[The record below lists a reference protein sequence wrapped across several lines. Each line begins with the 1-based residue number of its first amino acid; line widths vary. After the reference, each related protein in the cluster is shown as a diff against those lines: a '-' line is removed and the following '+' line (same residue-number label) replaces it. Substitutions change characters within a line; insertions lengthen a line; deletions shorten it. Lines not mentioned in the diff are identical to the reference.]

1 VGDRVNFAVAVET
14 RDDCL
19 VVRVDGELDM
29 ANVESFE
36 HALAADTGPSHVV
49 VDLGGC
55 TFLDSTGMR
64 AIASA
69 AREAGRVSIVATEPG
84 ILRVLEITALDT
96 MVSIHPSLEDALA
109 RG

>member
-1 VGDRVNFAVAVET
+1 MNFAVAVET

-36 HALAADTGPSHVV
+36 GALAVNPSSSHVV
-49 VDLGGC
+49 IDLSGC

-64 AIASA
+64 AIAASVRQA
-69 AREAGRVSIVATEPG
+69 DRVSIVATEPG

-96 MVSIHPSLEDALA
+96 MVSIRPSLDDALA
-109 RG
+109 PG